1 MAVSSFASSKFPV
14 FHFLFD
20 IFLNTAMDLTI
31 PEEYRMLQEQTR
43 RFVRDELDP
52 ASAEIDATGCVPPAV
67 VQRLKDLG
75 YFGITIP
82 PEYGGLGLGT
92 FPYCLVLEEIA
103 QTDGAFFALL
113 SGNNGIG
120 SRGILFEGSEEQRRR
135 YLPPMARGDCL
146 SAFALTE
153 PEAGSDAANI
163 QTTAVA
169 HDDGYVLNGTKHF
182 ITRGDI
188 ADVVTVLAVTD
199 KTLRARGGVTAFIV
213 ERGTHGFRVGQIQE
227 SIAGDVIHQC
237 ELIFEDCYVPRTQV
251 LGQVGF
257 GFAIAM
263 RTLEDGRL
271 TLGAVC
277 LGIAEK
283 TLRLM
288 TDQAQQRVTFGKP
301 LAQRQLVQA
310 MIADTATEIFATRAM
325 LYETAWKRDQG
336 LPVSREASMVK
347 LFASEM
353 VNRVADR
360 AFQIYGGM
368 AYMKECPVG
377 RIYTGVRVLRIVEG
391 ASEIQRMIIARQTLN
406 GA

>member
-1 MAVSSFASSKFPV
+1 
-14 FHFLFD
+14 
-20 IFLNTAMDLTI
+20 MDFSL
-31 PEEYRMLQEQTR
+31 PEEYRILKEQTR
-43 RFVRDELDP
+43 RLVREELEP
-52 ASAEIDATGCVPPAV
+52 AAGEIAASGRIPPAV

-82 PEYGGLGLGT
+82 QEYGGLGLGT
-92 FPYCLVLEEIA
+92 LPYCLVLEEIA
-103 QTDGAFFALL
+103 QTDGAYFALI

-120 SRGILFEGSEEQRRR
+120 SRGILYEGTEEQRRR

-146 SAFALTE
+146 AAFALTE

-163 QTTAVA
+163 QTTAEPRG
-169 HDDGYVLNGTKHF
+169 DGFVLNGTKHF

-188 ADVVTVLAVTD
+188 ADVITVLAVTD
-199 KTLRARGGVTAFIV
+199 RTLRARGGVTAFLV
-213 ERGTHGFRVGQIQE
+213 ERGMRGFRVGRIQQ
-227 SIAGDVIHQC
+227 SIAGDAVHQC
-237 ELIFEDCYVPRTQV
+237 ELVFEDCFVPRANV
-251 LGQVGF
+251 LGQVGY

-263 RTLEDGRL
+263 RTLEEGRL

-283 TLRLM
+283 ALQLM
-288 TDQAQQRVTFGKP
+288 IAHARRRVTFGKP

-310 MIADTATEIFATRAM
+310 MIADTATEIYATRSM
-325 LYETAWKRDQG
+325 LYYAAWRKDQG
-336 LPVSREASMVK
+336 LSVRKEASMVK

-353 VNRVADR
+353 VHRAADR

-377 RIYTGVRVLRIVEG
+377 RMYAGVRVLRIVEG
-391 ASEIQRMIIARQTLN
+391 ASEIQRLIIARQAIEEM
-406 GA
+406 G

>member
-1 MAVSSFASSKFPV
+1 
-14 FHFLFD
+14 
-20 IFLNTAMDLTI
+20 MDLTI
-31 PEEYRMLQEQTR
+31 PEEYRILQDQTR
-43 RFVRDELDP
+43 RLVREELDP
-52 ASAEIDATGCVPPAV
+52 AAAEIDASGRIPPAV
-67 VQRLKDLG
+67 IARLKQLG

-82 PEYGGLGLGT
+82 QEYGGLGLGT

-103 QTDGAFFALL
+103 QSHGAYFALL

-120 SRGILFEGSEEQRRR
+120 SRGILFEGSEEQRRK
-135 YLPPMARGDCL
+135 YLPAMARGDCL
-146 SAFALTE
+146 AAFALTE

-169 HDDGYVLNGTKHF
+169 HGDGYVLNGTKHF

-199 KTLRARGGVTAFIV
+199 KQLRARGGVTAFVV
-213 ERGTHGFRVGQIQE
+213 ERGTPGFRLGQIQE

-237 ELIFEDCYVPRTQV
+237 ELVFDDCYVPAANV
-251 LGQVGF
+251 IGQVGF
-257 GFAIAM
+257 GFALAM

-283 TLRLM
+283 TLQL
-288 TDQAQQRVTFGKP
+288 TIAHAKQRVTFGKP

-310 MIADTATEIFATRAM
+310 MIADTATDIYATRAM
-325 LYETAWKRDQG
+325 LYDAAWKRDQG
-336 LPVSREASMVK
+336 VPVARESSMVK

-360 AFQIYGGM
+360 AFQIFGGT
-368 AYMKECPVG
+368 AYMKECPIG
-377 RIYTGVRVLRIVEG
+377 RIYAGVRVLRIVEG
-391 ASEIQRMIIARQTLN
+391 ASEIQRMIIARQTLD
-406 GA
+406 ALRS

>member
-1 MAVSSFASSKFPV
+1 
-14 FHFLFD
+14 
-20 IFLNTAMDLTI
+20 MDLTI
-31 PEEYRMLQEQTR
+31 PEDWRILQEQTR
-43 RFVRDELDP
+43 RLVREELEP
-52 ASAEIDATGCVPPAV
+52 ASPEIDASGRIPAPV
-67 VQRLKDLG
+67 VERLKQLG

-82 PEYGGLGLGT
+82 QAYGGLGLGT

-103 QTDGAFFALL
+103 QSNGAYFALL

-120 SRGILFEGSEEQRRR
+120 SRGILFEGTEEQRQK
-135 YLPPMARGDCL
+135 YLPPMARGDSL

-163 QTTAVA
+163 QTAAVP
-169 HDDGYVLNGTKHF
+169 HGDGYVLNGTKHF

-213 ERGTHGFRVGQIQE
+213 ERDTPGFRVGQIQE

-237 ELIFEDCYVPRTQV
+237 ELVFEDCHVPRTQV

-271 TLGAVC
+271 ALGAVC

-288 TDQAQQRVTFGKP
+288 LAHARQRVTFGKP

-310 MIADTATEIFATRAM
+310 MIADTATEIHASRAM
-325 LYETAWKRDQG
+325 LYQAAWKRDQG
-336 LPVSREASMVK
+336 LAVGREASMVK

-360 AFQIYGGM
+360 AFQIFGGM
-368 AYMKECPVG
+368 AYMKECPIG
-377 RIYTGVRVLRIVEG
+377 RIYAGVRVLRIVEG
-391 ASEIQRMIIARQTLN
+391 ASEIQRMIIARQTLEES
-406 GA
+406 G

>member
-1 MAVSSFASSKFPV
+1 
-14 FHFLFD
+14 
-20 IFLNTAMDLTI
+20 MDLTT
-31 PEEYRMLQEQTR
+31 PEEYRILQEQTR
-43 RFVRDELDP
+43 RLVREELEP
-52 ASAEIDATGCVPPAV
+52 ATAEIDATGRIPHST
-67 VQRLKDLG
+67 VQRLKQLG

-82 PEYGGLGLGT
+82 QEYGGLGLGT

-103 QTDGAFFALL
+103 QTHGAYFALL

-120 SRGILFEGSEEQRRR
+120 SRGILFEGNEEQREK

-146 SAFALTE
+146 AAFALTE

-163 QTTAVA
+163 QTTAVV
-169 HDDGYVLNGTKHF
+169 HGDGYVLNGTKHF

-199 KTLRARGGVTAFIV
+199 KQLRARGGVTAFIV
-213 ERGTHGFRVGQIQE
+213 ERGAPGFRVGQIQE
-227 SIAGDVIHQC
+227 SIADDVIHQC
-237 ELIFEDCYVPRTQV
+237 ELVFDDCYVPRANV
-251 LGQVGF
+251 LGQIGF

-283 TLRLM
+283 TLRL
-288 TDQAQQRVTFGKP
+288 TVEHARQRVTFGKP

-310 MIADTATEIFATRAM
+310 MIADSATEIHATRAM
-325 LYETAWKRDQG
+325 LYEAAWKRDQG
-336 LPVSREASMVK
+336 LPVSRESSMVK

-360 AFQIYGGM
+360 AFQLFGGM
-368 AYMKECPVG
+368 AYMKECPIG
-377 RIYTGVRVLRIVEG
+377 RIYAGVRVLRIVEG
-391 ASEIQRMIIARQTLN
+391 ASEIQRMIIARQTME
-406 GA
+406 GSR